1 MLRSI
6 PVSNSLSIHPIPQAN
21 EEKPPKITLGSQLEI
36 VLGISDTKKKND
48 KSSLSDKKDNIM
60 SFLQT
65 NEKLPDP
72 TIKPTMPPIPLK
84 HDEFKEYSV
93 SVQLKDKDSAKS
105 KDNEKD
111 LDKQKDNK
119 DNNNKDKENK
129 NNYNQKENDQGKVND
144 KEQKNEIANSKP
156 EDKTSIIDKSL
167 KDLEVVETAMK
178 LMSPEHEHIE
188 QMNKI
193 DYDCNKK
200 KDEEKEKCEELEKEK
215 RHEVEVEEKEK
226 KEEKLKLKYEKK
238 DELLGKLAKDMK
250 DEYKIRDFLADRK
263 EEGEESKAE
272 TLFVIFMLLLFLL
285 FVLLSLSGFNLCTCI
300 YRQIKCCLRYGR
312 YWFQT
317 SNAQSKNET

>member
-1 MLRSI
+1 
-6 PVSNSLSIHPIPQAN
+6 
-21 EEKPPKITLGSQLEI
+21 
-36 VLGISDTKKKND
+36 
-48 KSSLSDKKDNIM
+48 M

-72 TIKPTMPPIPLK
+72 TTKPTMPPIPLK

-93 SVQLKDKDSAKS
+93 QVKDKENDKDISKS

-119 DNNNKDKENK
+119 DKENK
-129 NNYNQKENDQGKVND
+129 NNDNQKENDQGKVRVND
-144 KEQKNEIANSKP
+144 KEQKNEIVNSKPDNTKP

-178 LMSPEHEHIE
+178 LISPEHQHIE

-226 KEEKLKLKYEKK
+226 KEETLKLKYEKK

-263 EEGEESKAE
+263 EEGEESRAE

-300 YRQIKCCLRYGR
+300 YRQIKCCLRNGR